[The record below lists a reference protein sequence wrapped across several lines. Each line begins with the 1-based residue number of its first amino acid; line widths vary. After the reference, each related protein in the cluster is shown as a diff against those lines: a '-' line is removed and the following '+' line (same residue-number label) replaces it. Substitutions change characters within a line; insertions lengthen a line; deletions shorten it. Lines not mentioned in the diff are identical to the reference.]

1 MYMIIHFFKTFLVR
15 LLTNV
20 CKIPPHHKPKFPF
33 SDFFLQFRLK
43 KDTPIWLLF

>member
-1 MYMIIHFFKTFLVR
+1 MIIHFFKTFLVR

-33 SDFFLQFRLK
+33 SDFFLQFRLR